1 MSETEELKKMVAD
14 LVKQMSA
21 FMGAMPMQSECKYT
35 LSTWLYEWVETYKA
49 PKLRPRTLE
58 DIRARIRL
66 HILTNLPDKKIDS
79 YSALEIQQALNA
91 VKNERTRQCVYNIYN
106 GAFTQAYRLK
116 LIPENFMPN
125 VEKIKHTYKAGKAM
139 TQRQQKEFLSRIRD
153 NRLETL
159 YLFYLYTGC
168 RRAEALAVKWSDVD
182 TAKNV
187 LHIEGT
193 KTEGSKRTI
202 PIFAP
207 LQAVLQTIPKTSQ
220 YIFPYTSNKVKCNF
234 RRLQQKLSFSL
245 RLHDLR
251 HTFATRCI
259 ESGISLKVVQ
269 LWLGHSNMQTTANIY
284 SHILND
290 FEREE
295 AAKFKL

>member
-106 GAFTQAYRLK
+106 E
-116 LIPENFMPN
+116 I
-125 VEKIKHTYKAGKAM
+125 
-139 TQRQQKEFLSRIRD
+139 
-153 NRLETL
+153 
-159 YLFYLYTGC
+159 
-168 RRAEALAVKWSDVD
+168 
-182 TAKNV
+182 
-187 LHIEGT
+187 
-193 KTEGSKRTI
+193 
-202 PIFAP
+202 
-207 LQAVLQTIPKTSQ
+207 
-220 YIFPYTSNKVKCNF
+220 
-234 RRLQQKLSFSL
+234 
-245 RLHDLR
+245 
-251 HTFATRCI
+251 
-259 ESGISLKVVQ
+259 
-269 LWLGHSNMQTTANIY
+269 
-284 SHILND
+284 
-290 FEREE
+290 
-295 AAKFKL
+295 